1 VLVQSRTHLA
11 GLRDLLRARGWPVHA
26 VEIDALS
33 EYQLA
38 QDLVGLTRALLHF
51 GDRVAWLAVLHAP
64 WCGIGWAD
72 LHTLCADAPRQAI
85 WDLLHEPERIARL
98 SSDARQR
105 AEAMLAVLSA
115 AIAQR
120 AATSLARWVEKTWV
134 ELGGPNNVDDPG
146 ELHAAEQ
153 FFALLAR
160 SERNGDIDDPAR
172 LHEALAAAQ
181 PQGDPPREQG
191 IEIMTM
197 HRAKGL
203 EFDTVVLLGLGREPR
218 QDDPKALHWMR
229 RLAASGADDLIMAP
243 STGDDDGARLIEFV
257 RGAERRRDLAERA
270 RLLYVATTRARERL
284 HLVWQLPP
292 SKPQPAP
299 NSLLAHLWPAV
310 PAQSA
315 TPSDAANPPIVA
327 EPESLQPVL
336 RRLVIPAGAG
346 ALRTAPVLDGQRH
359 LPARPEFTWVG
370 EAAVHVGTVVH
381 RYLQQIADLGV
392 ESWTA
397 ATAAV
402 SAAAI
407 RLELQLLG
415 VDPVDVEAA
424 TARVV
429 AALNGALADP
439 RGRWVLGSHTDAR
452 SELRM
457 TLRSGN
463 LLEHVRLDRTFV
475 EEDTRWI
482 IDFKTGQHEGSDIDA
497 FLASEVE
504 RYRSQLERY
513 ARAITAIDARPV
525 QVGLYFPLLQ
535 AFRSWP
541 AGHG

>member
-1 VLVQSRTHLA
+1 
-11 GLRDLLRARGWPVHA
+11 
-26 VEIDALS
+26 
-33 EYQLA
+33 
-38 QDLVGLTRALLHF
+38 
-51 GDRVAWLAVLHAP
+51 
-64 WCGIGWAD
+64 
-72 LHTLCADAPRQAI
+72 
-85 WDLLHEPERIARL
+85 
-98 SSDARQR
+98 
-105 AEAMLAVLSA
+105 
-115 AIAQR
+115 
-120 AATSLARWVEKTWV
+120 
-134 ELGGPNNVDDPG
+134 
-146 ELHAAEQ
+146 
-153 FFALLAR
+153 
-160 SERNGDIDDPAR
+160 
-172 LHEALAAAQ
+172 
-181 PQGDPPREQG
+181 
-191 IEIMTM
+191 
-197 HRAKGL
+197 
-203 EFDTVVLLGLGREPR
+203 
-218 QDDPKALHWMR
+218 MR

-475 EEDTRWI
+475 EEGTRWI
-482 IDFKTGQHEGSDIDA
+482 IDFKTGQHEGSDIGA